1 MNQSDIEYWEQ
12 RSAQRMWEHMD
23 DAEKT
28 AKEIV
33 KSYKNASRYL
43 NKQIDEVFVRFKNKH
58 GISTAEAKR
67 LLNMMHDSTS
77 IQGLKL
83 ALQQSKDS
91 DEKAELLKMLESPAY
106 SARIKRFE
114 EMQEQLDAIMNN
126 VYQTE
131 KSLSTKHYVDLASES
146 YYRSIFDIQKGTG
159 LGFQFA
165 HVSESD
171 IDKLLHSKW
180 SGINYTQRI
189 WGNTNRLAKTLK
201 EEMLVS
207 LMTGRSN
214 LATAEVFREKFNV
227 GAYEARRLVRTES
240 AFIANEM
247 EQQSYEEC
255 DIEKYMFVA
264 TLDKRTSEICQ
275 KKDHK
280 VYAVKERSQGVN
292 CPPMHPFC
300 RSTTI
305 AYLDDETI
313 SNMEH
318 LATDDK
324 TGEKNIIPADLTYKE
339 WLDRCE
345 CNFKNQMQYRTRYS
359 KEAINISRKGKEIIA
374 KKILGSKNVF
384 IEDGSELTKYEVS
397 NACKAVNEAYKLI
410 YGNKIKHKPNI
421 YILKRDAFVGK
432 TTGGYRA
439 SDNSLFL
446 NEAIFKKETSNY
458 FTDEYVSVGD
468 AKSHII
474 HELVHVQQH
483 EEAKKIF
490 NKDVKT
496 AKDFEEYKLIR
507 ESLAKEKVDDLL
519 NKGYTYDVSRYAKE
533 SHDNNVYTEVMAEL
547 YTYLSLGGKKL

>member
-131 KSLSTKHYVDLASES
+131 KSISTKHYVDLASES

>member
-114 EMQEQLDAIMNN
+114 EMQEQLNAIMNN